1 MKKTAFIAVFL
12 ASWLSLYAQTDGMIH
27 VEGVVRSVV
36 EDIALPFCD
45 VQLRVGDVVVASAR
59 SGYDGCYVMPR
70 VKVGEYT
77 LMVTQFGDTLQN
89 FKGLL
94 LMRDTRVTSLVSLP
108 DASQSQIWLPTDLK
122 QINLREV
129 WICTSPQNKLAK
141 MGLLITSPDDQR
153 LWNFSGKMIDSGPAS
168 ADLSWPT
175 ISGRNPYLRHSI
187 LTPPIWEWCNEPWN
201 PVPVVKDKEE
211 KANDVEERLQE
222 ED

>member
-1 MKKTAFIAVFL
+1 MTKTAFIAAFL

-153 LWNFSGKMIDSGPAS
+153 LWNFSG
-168 ADLSWPT
+168 
-175 ISGRNPYLRHSI
+175 GRNPYLRHSI